1 MLILGILLSLP
12 VVQTKIGK
20 YITEQIN
27 KDYGTDIN
35 VEQVALTV
43 FGGVKL
49 KKVLIKD
56 HHKDTLFYINRLKT
70 NILDFNKLYNGDLL
84 FGDIR
89 MDGLFFHLKQY
100 KNEKETNLDKFVSA
114 FDDGSPSTG
123 KFLMK
128 ANAIY
133 LKNSH
138 FTMIDENSEDPK
150 ILEFLTIDAQLDGFK
165 IKGTDVSTAITEM
178 SFFDFRGLKV
188 ENLKTQ
194 FTYTQKNIL
203 LQKLKL
209 LTKNSLLNA
218 DVALRYKR
226 EDFSD
231 FNNKVIFDITVDT
244 ASVATN
250 DIRYFYNEL
259 GKNNKFNFTASILG
273 TLNDFH
279 TNQLNLV
286 DLNNTKII
294 GDINFNVKPFPST
307 SEFIETNP
315 SSFLFNNNPTLK
327 LYKITFPLYVALSIL
342 LMSDITKSVC
352 KFPKEEVMKKS
363 DLIDVVV
370 ISAFPKIVNCPN
382 FFMELGNDFPKI
394 LGNKA
399 AKSS

>member
-1 MLILGILLSLP
+1 M
-12 VVQTKIGK
+12 VQTKIGQ

-89 MDGLFFHLKQY
+89 IDGLIFDLKQY

-150 ILEFLTIDAQLDGFK
+150 ILEFLKINAQLDGFK
-165 IKGTDVSTAITEM
+165 IKGTDVTTAITKM
-178 SFFDFRGLKV
+178 SFMDFRGLKV

-194 FTYTQKNIL
+194 FTYTKKNIL

-218 DVALRYKR
+218 DVALRYER

-231 FNNKVIFDITVDT
+231 FNNKVVFDIKVDT

-250 DIRYFYNEL
+250 DI
-259 GKNNKFNFTASILG
+259 G
-273 TLNDFH
+273 
-279 TNQLNLV
+279 
-286 DLNNTKII
+286 
-294 GDINFNVKPFPST
+294 
-307 SEFIETNP
+307 
-315 SSFLFNNNPTLK
+315 
-327 LYKITFPLYVALSIL
+327 
-342 LMSDITKSVC
+342 
-352 KFPKEEVMKKS
+352 
-363 DLIDVVV
+363 
-370 ISAFPKIVNCPN
+370 
-382 FFMELGNDFPKI
+382 
-394 LGNKA
+394 
-399 AKSS
+399 